1 MACPQTAEANLRSE
15 EFACLATDIWPR
27 PKIATSGILKG
38 ALTVRIENKME
49 DFFRKPRGSLADK
62 RVSRSSPCTDLP
74 YLYENNEFLFALR
87 RAFLY

>member
-1 MACPQTAEANLRSE
+1 M
-15 EFACLATDIWPR
+15 
-27 PKIATSGILKG
+27 
-38 ALTVRIENKME
+38 RIENRME
-49 DFFRKPRGSLADK
+49 DFFRKPRASLADK